1 MSRKKKRY
9 NKVSSEKQ
17 APTKPQVSPPEPVE
31 VDENITRYK
40 AVVRSPAGEWWFENK
55 RRVRIIAIVLGVG
68 LIVGWL
74 LFELF
79 SMIF

>member
-17 APTKPQVSPPEPVE
+17 APAKPQISQPVVLE
-31 VDENITRYK
+31 DENITRYK
-40 AVVRSPAGEWWFENK
+40 AVVRSPLGEWWFENK
-55 RRVRIIAIVLGVG
+55 RRVRLIAIVLGVG